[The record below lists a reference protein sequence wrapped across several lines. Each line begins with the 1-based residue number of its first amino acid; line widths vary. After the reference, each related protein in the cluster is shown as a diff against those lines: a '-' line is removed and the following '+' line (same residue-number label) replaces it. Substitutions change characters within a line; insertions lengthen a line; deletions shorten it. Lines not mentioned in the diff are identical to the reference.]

1 MATTNNEFVKEV
13 FLLGGGR
20 AKLALVREGGESY
33 WAFPTSERLAAAKMK
48 GWIVETTVITVNGN
62 DYLAHVILKHG
73 TDNREVNGYGS
84 CGISGLVD
92 AAGVALRRAICSAI
106 MMAGLF
112 PEVFDEQRRLNGR
125 TLDAAKSDP
134 LNESVTEKLH

>member
-1 MATTNNEFVKEV
+1 MANNDFIKEV
-13 FLLGGGR
+13 RLQGGGI
-20 AKLALVREGGESY
+20 AKLALVREAGEQY
-33 WAFPTSERLAAAKMK
+33 WAFPTSERLSAARQQK
-48 GWIVETTVITVNGN
+48 WEIETTVITVNGN
-62 DYLAHVILKHG
+62 DYLAHVTMKG
-73 TDNREVNGYGS
+73 NGKEVIGYGS

-125 TLDAAKSDP
+125 TLDAAKADP
-134 LNESVTEKLH
+134 LNESVMEKI

>member
-1 MATTNNEFVKEV
+1 MAMANDFIKEV
-13 FLLGGGR
+13 RLQGGGI
-20 AKLALVREGGESY
+20 AKLALVREAGESY
-33 WAFPTSERLAAAKMK
+33 WAFPTSERLAAASMK
-48 GWIVETTVITVNGN
+48 GWTVETTVITVNGN
-62 DYLAHVILKHG
+62 DYLAHVILKSS
-73 TDNREVNGYGS
+73 DKEVNGYGS

-112 PEVFDEQRRLNGR
+112 PEVFDEQRKLNGR

-134 LNESVTEKLH
+134 LNESVMEKI

>member
-1 MATTNNEFVKEV
+1 MANDFIKEV
-13 FLLGGGR
+13 RLQGGGI
-20 AKLALVREGGESY
+20 AKLALVREAGEQY
-33 WAFPTSERLAAAKMK
+33 WAFPTSERLSAARQQK
-48 GWIVETTVITVNGN
+48 WEVEKTVITVNGT
-62 DYLAHVILKHG
+62 DYLAHVTMKCHPG
-73 TDNREVNGYGS
+73 TSAEKSVIGYGS

-134 LNESVTEKLH
+134 LNESVMEKI